1 MADTLS
7 DEAFDILFREA
18 RTRNGW
24 EDRAVGEDLIR
35 AIYDIAKMGPTS
47 ANCSPLR
54 VVFVTSAAGKEKL
67 KPALLGGNVDKT
79 MNAPVTAI
87 FAHDLKFYELLPELF
102 PHTDAQSWFT
112 GNDALIE
119 ETAFRNG
126 TLQSAY
132 FMIAARGLG
141 ISCGPMSGFDQA
153 KVNESFFPNSTIRTN
168 FLCNLGYGT
177 DENLFPRLPR
187 LDFDRICRFE

>member
-1 MADTLS
+1 MAETLN

-24 EDRAVGEDLIR
+24 QDREVGENLIR

-47 ANCSPLR
+47 ANCSPVR
-54 VVFVTSAAGKEKL
+54 VVFVTSPAGKEKL
-67 KPALLGGNVDKT
+67 KPALMGGNVDKT

-87 FAHDLKFYELLPELF
+87 FAHDLTFYELLPELF
-102 PHTDAQSWFT
+102 PHTDAASWFT

-126 TLQSAY
+126 TLQAAY
-132 FMIAARGLG
+132 FMIAARGMG
-141 ISCGPMSGFDQA
+141 IACGPMSGFDQN
-153 KVNESFFPNSTIRTN
+153 KVNETFFPDSTIRTN

-187 LDFDRICRFE
+187 LDFDRVCRFE